1 MCCSVSG
8 VHHIAGDATSV
19 PGQVNRAPLA
29 DRLAL
34 HDEDGVLTGYPV
46 SGFDQRVFGGH
57 LLAQAVLAAG
67 THAQADQVVES
78 LHLYFLRPGRPD
90 GPIGYPVR
98 TVREGRTRTVFEVRA
113 VQGGRDLATA
123 LLSLGPGDRPVATAV
138 AAAPDPESLPSLPE
152 RRRRGLPAD
161 GVRLPPLG
169 DWRTASR
176 PLDVRPVDEL
186 DPSGARRLWLRAEPV
201 PGADDHLQRAL
212 LAFASDRSLLPVIGR
227 ARGEAADLHRPA
239 ASVDHAMW
247 FHATPRAGDWYLY
260 VQDCPFAGE
269 RGGLARGTL
278 SDRDGRVV
286 ASVAQ
291 HGILLG

>member
-1 MCCSVSG
+1 MD
-8 VHHIAGDATSV
+8 HIVGDITSL
-19 PGQVNRAPLA
+19 PGHVNRSPLA
-29 DRLAL
+29 ERLSLDRCG
-34 HDEDGVLTGYPV
+34 DVLTGHPPH
-46 SGFDQRVFGGH
+46 GFDQRLFGGQ
-57 LLAQAVLAAG
+57 LLAQVLLAAAAAAPAG
-67 THAQADQVVES
+67 RVVES
-78 LHLYFLRPGRPD
+78 LNAHFLRPGRPD
-90 GPIGYPVR
+90 GPIRYPARVI
-98 TVREGRTRTVFEVRA
+98 REGRTRSVLA
-113 VQGGRDLATA
+113 VQAEQGERELVAATV
-123 LLSLGPGDRPVATAV
+123 SLGPGDSPATT
-138 AAAPDPESLPSLPE
+138 AAPASAPDPESLPDLPE

-176 PLDVRPVDEL
+176 PLDVRPIDEP
-186 DPSGARRLWLRAEPV
+186 DPSGARRLWVRAEPV

-212 LAFASDRSLLPVIGR
+212 LAYASDRSLLQVI
-227 ARGEAADLHRPA
+227 ARTRGAAGDPPS

-278 SDRDGRVV
+278 SDQDGRVV

-291 HGILLG
+291 HGVLLS